1 MFTVTLT
8 LVIERLAHT
17 YIRCCSASVYVG
29 SIGNLIECG
38 GKGQESRDVPDRG
51 VDIKDD
57 SLVLNY
63 NMTKTIQDKRKKDFI
78 KKEMNMI

>member
-1 MFTVTLT
+1 MFTVTMT
-8 LVIERLAHT
+8 PVIEHLAHT
-17 YIRCCSASVYVG
+17 YIRCCSASVYDG
-29 SIGNLIECG
+29 SIGQNQKDILVAT
-38 GKGQESRDVPDRG
+38 DVPARG

>member
-29 SIGNLIECG
+29 SIGQNQKDILVAT
-38 GKGQESRDVPDRG
+38 DVPDRG